1 MKRHPNS
8 DLFFGMDLR
17 QLKRD
22 WLIALRQISNWH
34 ILRWLT
40 PAYITRIVMASG
52 ESVDYLEKTGRPL
65 ATQKKKKSVK
75 FSGILL
81 PDSLVLWHSLTLPK
95 LSADEALSAIALEAK
110 SLNPFTPGDLVW
122 SHTALVATSGVSKVQ
137 IVIASRKIIAQHI
150 ASLEPAST
158 NLTNHEVWVKIPEGP
173 DCMVLDG
180 FGEKIRRQRSARWR
194 ILNFCLVFLLL
205 VTGFSAALTPTAQLY
220 LRSIE
225 AAKAYGQ
232 LRSTAAPAMQQREL
246 LVKLD
251 GQVTALRGQLARSI
265 KPELVLLRI
274 TQVLNDD
281 TYVTQIQTRDNK
293 ILLTGQTPNTAA
305 LMQQLGTQAGV
316 TDVRAPTAAVKQRG
330 SERETFNI
338 EFTLDVSGLMPPQ

>member
-1 MKRHPNS
+1 
-8 DLFFGMDLR
+8 MDLR

-22 WLIALRQISNWH
+22 WLIALGQISNWH

-40 PAYITRIVMASG
+40 PAYITRIVMANG

-65 ATQKKKKSVK
+65 ATQKKSKSVK
-75 FSGILL
+75 FSGFLL

-95 LSADEALSAIALEAK
+95 LSADEALSATELEVK
-110 SLNPFTPGDLVW
+110 SLNPFSQEDLVW

-137 IVIASRKIIAQHI
+137 IVIASRKIVAQHI
-150 ASLEPAST
+150 ASLESTST
-158 NLTNHEVWVKIPEGP
+158 NQEVWVKLHESPNCI
-173 DCMVLDG
+173 VLDG
-180 FGEKIRRQRSARWR
+180 FGENIRRQRSARWR
-194 ILNFCLVFLLL
+194 ILNFCLVFLLM

-220 LRSIE
+220 FRSTQ
-225 AAKAYGQ
+225 AAKAYEQ
-232 LRSTAAPAMQQREL
+232 LRSVAAPAMQQREQ

-274 TQVLNDD
+274 TQILNDD

>member
-1 MKRHPNS
+1 
-8 DLFFGMDLR
+8 
-17 QLKRD
+17 
-22 WLIALRQISNWH
+22 
-34 ILRWLT
+34 
-40 PAYITRIVMASG
+40 
-52 ESVDYLEKTGRPL
+52 
-65 ATQKKKKSVK
+65 
-75 FSGILL
+75 
-81 PDSLVLWHSLTLPK
+81 LWHSLTLPK
-95 LSADEALSAIALEAK
+95 LSADEALSATELEVK
-110 SLNPFTPGDLVW
+110 SLNPFSPEDLVW

-137 IVIASRKIIAQHI
+137 IVIASRKIVAQHI
-150 ASLEPAST
+150 TSLEST
-158 NLTNHEVWVKIPEGP
+158 STNHEVWVKLPESP
-173 DCMVLDG
+173 NCIVLDG

-194 ILNFCLVFLLL
+194 ILNFCLVFLLM
-205 VTGFSAALTPTAQLY
+205 VTGFSAALTPSAQLY
-220 LRSIE
+220 FRSTQ
-225 AAKAYGQ
+225 AAKAYEQ
-232 LRSTAAPAMQQREL
+232 LRSVAAPAMQQREL

-274 TQVLNDD
+274 TQILNDD

-338 EFTLDVSGLMPPQ
+338 EFTLDPSSLMPPQ